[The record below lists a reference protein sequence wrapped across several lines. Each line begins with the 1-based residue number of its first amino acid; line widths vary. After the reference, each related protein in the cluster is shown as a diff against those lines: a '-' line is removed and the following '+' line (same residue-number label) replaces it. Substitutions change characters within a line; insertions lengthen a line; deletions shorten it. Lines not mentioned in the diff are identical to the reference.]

1 MKTFLKIFTYFA
13 LIAVIITASACD
25 NNGTP
30 VVDGDIDPSLITLT
44 LGPIETDDSSS
55 YVRIPLEAFGST
67 SDDLV
72 GATVDVTV
80 VDGASASGIPAD
92 ELYHEES
99 VSVIFTVSPVA
110 ENDVVQ
116 ITVNRIDGSSITF
129 EGTIDDDTESLAS
142 LAATS

>member
-1 MKTFLKIFTYFA
+1 MKTFLKIFSYFA
-13 LIAVIITASACD
+13 LVALIMTAAACD
-25 NNGTP
+25 NNAAP
-30 VVDGDIDPSLITLT
+30 VVDGDMDPALINLT
-44 LGPIETDDSSS
+44 LGPIDTDDSSS

-80 VDGASASGIPAD
+80 VDGAAASGIPVED
-92 ELYHEES
+92 LYHEES
-99 VSVIFTVSPVA
+99 VAVIFTLSPVA

-129 EGTIDDDTESLAS
+129 EGTVDDDEESLAS
-142 LAATS
+142 LAASE